1 MRNFQFIQE
10 FEKHSKYLN
19 NFAMKLTKNK
29 SKADD
34 LYQDTALSALRHQNK
49 FTPHT
54 NFKAWLATIMKNSY
68 INQYRK
74 HKRRNEMQDNTAD
87 NFYLNTSEKTIP
99 NTGEMNINIQEI
111 TKIIDSLD
119 ETYRI
124 PFLMTYEG
132 YQYEEIQR
140 ALGNIP
146 IGTVKSRIHHARR
159 ILKNKIRK
167 MYEDV
172 AA

>member
-1 MRNFQFIQE
+1 MKKFKFIQE
-10 FEKHSKYLN
+10 FEKHSSYLH
-19 NFAMKLTKNK
+19 NFAMKLTRDKNK
-29 SKADD
+29 AED

-49 FTPHT
+49 FIPHT
-54 NFKAWLATIMKNSY
+54 NFKAWLATIMKNSF

-74 HKRRNEMQDNTAD
+74 HKRRNELQDHTPD
-87 NFYLNTSEKTIP
+87 NYYLNASEATIP

-119 ETYRI
+119 DTYRI
-124 PFLMTYEG
+124 PFLMTYKG
-132 YQYEEIQR
+132 YQYDEIQK

-159 ILKNKIRK
+159 ILKSKIRK